1 MEVLQSTRRITRAPL
16 NLPRLFGRIASLA
29 LLLLWGAVIITPIFW
44 LVMSSLK
51 PVAEIFTARI
61 RWFPSEFQFEN
72 YLFVATSS
80 DFLRYS
86 LNSAFV
92 SILSTGLAV
101 VVSAMAGYGLA
112 KFRFPG
118 DRIVLGLILSSI
130 MVPFQVL
137 MVPLFVVTH
146 QLGLV
151 NTLWGLVLPSG
162 ASAFGVF
169 LMRQT
174 IVSIPQD
181 GLDAARVDGCTE
193 LGVFVRVVVPLAK
206 FGIVTLAILAFLGNW
221 NEIVWPI
228 IIIFSEELWTLPLA
242 LINIGSNPDYG
253 IRYDRIMTLAVMMTV
268 PVVVLY
274 LFLSR
279 YIVDGIRV
287 TGVRA

>member
-1 MEVLQSTRRITRAPL
+1 MTKVESSDQTVRFASR
-16 NLPRLFGRIASLA
+16 LPRILGNMTALT
-29 LLLLWGAVIITPIFW
+29 LLLAWALIIVTPLFW

-51 PVAEIFTARI
+51 PVSEIFTARI
-61 RWFPSEFQFEN
+61 QWIPTDFQFEN
-72 YLFVATSS
+72 YLFVATSR

-92 SILSTGLAV
+92 SILSTVLTV
-101 VVSAMAGYGLA
+101 VVCSMAGYGLA

-146 QLGLV
+146 RLGLV

-169 LMRQT
+169 LIRQT

-193 LGVFVRVVVPLAK
+193 LGVFVRVVVPLSK
-206 FGIVTLAILAFLGNW
+206 VGLVTLAVLAFLGNW
-221 NEIVWPI
+221 NEIIWPI

-242 LINIGSNPDYG
+242 LTNISSNPDYG

-268 PVVVLY
+268 PVVLLY

-279 YIVDGIRV
+279 YIVDGIRI
-287 TGVRA
+287 TGARV